1 MQTLVRILFRNGK
14 GDSYRQV
21 LGVVSGGIGEGVGGM
36 DMQIK
41 LMGIGSRNPYR
52 TVDKPAMMYSAEP
65 CATTKWQET
74 RPEVN
79 EVELRM
85 VLGGC
90 VE

>member
-21 LGVVSGGIGEGVGGM
+21 SGGVGEDVGGTG
-36 DMQIK
+36 MQIK
-41 LMGIGSRNPYR
+41 LMGIGSRNLYR
-52 TVDKPAMMYSAEP
+52 TVVKPAMMYSAEP
-65 CATTKWQET
+65 CPTTKWQET

-79 EVELRM
+79 KVELRM